1 MLFLSLFLSLSTY
14 FSPFFAFLFLSPFS
28 FLFLVLSALCQPL
41 SYISKDKNGEGGVFM
56 MVNIFHDVLVLS
68 VVSQPILSPGEQG
81 LGIIRNSK

>member
-28 FLFLVLSALCQPL
+28 FLVLVLSALCQAL
-41 SYISKDKNGEGGVFM
+41 SYISKDKNEEGGVFT
-56 MVNIFHDVLVLS
+56 MVNIFHDVLS